1 MRRWLPLFAVALLG
15 AACSE
20 PVLAPSHSTSSN
32 ADVFDAIWTEFD
44 LHYSYFIVKNVDW
57 NAARDRYR
65 PQAVAAANDVEL
77 ARVIGNML
85 AELRDR
91 HVSLTPTGA
100 GSTISYRAPSDT
112 AVAAFDASLVGRRY
126 LAPARTSAGGHVQY
140 GMVSPSVGYV
150 RLSSFGGSGWGGEL
164 DAAIRDMPTATS
176 MIVDVRGNPGGS
188 HDLAMAAAGRFATAS
203 YTYSYTRIRNGPR
216 HDDFTAMTAQKVEP
230 AGPTQFRGPVVVL
243 TNRQVYSSAEDFV
256 LAMEAL
262 PSATTMGDTTAGAS
276 GRPMTREL
284 QNGWTYTVST
294 WIEYT
299 ADQKVFEN
307 IGLAP
312 DVYVAAQ
319 MTDIA
324 AGNDP
329 VLDRAIQVLGSR

>member
-1 MRRWLPLFAVALLG
+1 MRRWLPVVAMALLG

-20 PVLAPSHSTSSN
+20 PVLAPSHSTTSN
-32 ADVFDAIWTEFD
+32 ADVFDAIWSEFD

-57 NAARDRYR
+57 SAARARYR
-65 PQAVAAANDVEL
+65 PQAIAAANDVEL

-91 HVSLTPTGA
+91 HVMLTPTGA
-100 GSTISYRAPSDT
+100 GSSISYRAPSDT

-126 LAPARTSAGGHVQY
+126 LLPSRMSAGGHVQY
-140 GMVSPSVGYV
+140 GMVSPTIGYV
-150 RLSSFGGSGWGGEL
+150 RLPTFEGSGWAGEL
-164 DAAIRDMPTATS
+164 DAAIHDMPNATS

-188 HDLAMAAAGRFATAS
+188 HDVAMAAAGRFATAS
-203 YTYSYTRIRNGPR
+203 YTCSYTRIRNGPN
-216 HDDFTAMTAQKVEP
+216 HGDFTGMTPQTVQP
-230 AGPTQFRGPVVVL
+230 AGPAQFRGRVVVL
-243 TNRQVYSSAEDFV
+243 TNRRVYSSAENFV

-262 PSATTMGDTTAGAS
+262 PSVTTMGDTTAGAS

-284 QNGWTYTVST
+284 ANGWTYTVST

-299 ADQKVFEN
+299 ADQKIFEN

-312 DVYVAAQ
+312 DVYVPAR
-319 MTDIA
+319 MTDIS
-324 AGNDP
+324 AGIDP
-329 VLDRAIQVLGSR
+329 VLDRAIQALGPK

>member
-1 MRRWLPLFAVALLG
+1 MALLG

-20 PVLAPSHSTSSN
+20 PVLAPSHSTTSN

-65 PQAVAAANDVEL
+65 PQAIAAANDVEL

-91 HVSLTPTGA
+91 HVMLTPTGA
-100 GSTISYRAPSDT
+100 GSSISYRAPSDT

-126 LAPARTSAGGHVQY
+126 LAPARVSVGGHVQY
-140 GMVSPSVGYV
+140 GMVSASVGYV
-150 RLSSFGGSGWGGEL
+150 RLPSFEGSGWVGEL
-164 DAAIRDMPTATS
+164 DAALRDMSNATS

-203 YTYSYTRIRNGPR
+203 YTCSYTRIRNGPS
-216 HDDFTAMTAQKVEP
+216 HDDFTAMTPQTVAP
-230 AGPTQFRGPVVVL
+230 AGPAQFRGKVVVL
-243 TNRQVYSSAEDFV
+243 TNRRVYSSAENFV

-262 PSATTMGDTTAGAS
+262 PSVTTMGDTTAGAS

-284 QNGWTYTVST
+284 SNGWTYTVST

-299 ADQKVFEN
+299 ADQKIFEN

-312 DVYVAAQ
+312 DVYVTAR
-319 MTDIA
+319 MTDIS
-324 AGNDP
+324 AGVDP
-329 VLDRAIQVLGSR
+329 VLDRAMQVLGAK